1 MADEKE
7 EQVINQSKAEEG
19 GEDEVAPSVDVHF
32 EPVMKLEQLDKVK
45 TMEEDEEVLFKM
57 RSKLF
62 RFDKPLK
69 EWKERGTGDVK
80 FLQHKTSHRI
90 RVLMRRDKTLK
101 ICANHYISADISL
114 APNVGSDRSWVYTT
128 AADFSEGEA
137 KTELFAI
144 RFGNTENAQKFKE
157 EFESCQKQNI
167 AIDKGETV
175 TPKPALVKEQEKE
188 DAGEAKDKAEKP
200 AAPAE

>member
-114 APNVGSDRSWVYTT
+114 APNASGIY
-128 AADFSEGEA
+128 ASEGEA